1 MDSSRPDATS
11 PHFIFLKSDCPEL
24 HGAATKVEVP
34 AYLDARWTYSSPPC
48 STVLSWESCESL
60 LTA

>member
-1 MDSSRPDATS
+1 MRP
-11 PHFIFLKSDCPEL
+11 PHSIFLKSDCPEL

-48 STVLSWESCESL
+48 STVLSWESRKSL